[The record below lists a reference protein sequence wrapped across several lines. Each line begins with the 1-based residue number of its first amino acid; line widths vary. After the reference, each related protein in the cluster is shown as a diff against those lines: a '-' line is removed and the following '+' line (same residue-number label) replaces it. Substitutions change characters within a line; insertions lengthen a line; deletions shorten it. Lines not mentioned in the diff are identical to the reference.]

1 MAENPLNPRDA
12 KQVNEELGFVED
24 ALLSI
29 AATLSNTIQE
39 AIEDIKDSSKG
50 VAEILKDQVG
60 KSVKNLARD
69 LNKTAENTEKIA
81 KGTLKRADIDKQIT
95 ARLLKKQA
103 ITRNLNTLA
112 KTSALSEENKLKA
125 INEIN
130 EAEKA
135 HSALLQDQL
144 KIAIKTQKN
153 MGITGRLIKGIS
165 KIPILGDLIDAG
177 DVLAKTT
184 AAAAEEGATK
194 LSTAKAGGKALLDS
208 AKSLGPAAGL
218 GIAVTL
224 LKKFIEASFK
234 ADAQVTKLGKSLSL
248 SKEAARGLRNNLTSS
263 KGNIDSIYKDTQS
276 LVDAMTQLAELSEF
290 TSIAS
295 IEQVDAQL
303 QLTKQLG
310 LSVEEANE
318 LQGLFKV
325 NTEGAIEGKKAIFDQ
340 VAAFTNQT
348 GLLADTSKI
357 MKQITNASKL
367 TRLNFKGS
375 TAELA
380 KTVLNANRLGLSL
393 TQVENI
399 GGSLLDFESSI
410 AAEMEAELITGRELN
425 LEKARTFA
433 LNNDIAGLT
442 QEIAKQGITA
452 EKFSG
457 MNRIAQEA
465 IAKSLGMQASELADS
480 LYKAK
485 LIRETG
491 GGYTDELRRQADQQ
505 ERNNNL
511 QEAEDLRK
519 RASLIEQGLLSGQN
533 LEDAKLAVS
542 AQDKFN
548 QLLLRVQEIFTDLID
563 GGTVDRFVEYIERVV
578 KFFEG
583 GGTILG
589 LMMGNVPNRYTY
601 EAQGETFSSPINAE
615 DFTIKTHPKDTL
627 VMAGGT
633 KLGEGGNSNDEV
645 VSLLKELV
653 NRNGDVY
660 LDGQKVGNALSS
672 NYRTMSN

>member
-1 MAENPLNPRDA
+1 MA
-12 KQVNEELGFVED
+12 LGD
-24 ALLSI
+24 
-29 AATLSNTIQE
+29 
-39 AIEDIKDSSKG
+39 
-50 VAEILKDQVG
+50 
-60 KSVKNLARD
+60 
-69 LNKTAENTEKIA
+69 
-81 KGTLKRADIDKQIT
+81 
-95 ARLLKKQA
+95 
-103 ITRNLNTLA
+103 
-112 KTSALSEENKLKA
+112 
-125 INEIN
+125 
-130 EAEKA
+130 
-135 HSALLQDQL
+135 DQL
-144 KIAIKTQKN
+144 KNIEAIRLGAESANEALRGANKEAKNIADAFANVKDELGKISTVAGRFASIQEEIKKSSSGTVKAIEQQNKAQNIATTLNARLNVLLSSGTAIDRRRAKILKTQADNAEAVADAFGDIAKESSEIDKKTKFFDGVSN
-153 MGITGRLIKGIS
+153 IVQDIPGLRKLSGPFEAAALAARETAGSVNALGKKAGPAKIAFKGIGAGLSSAASSLGKGGAAGGIVFLIK
-165 KIPILGDLIDAG
+165 
-177 DVLAKTT
+177 
-184 AAAAEEGATK
+184 
-194 LSTAKAGGKALLDS
+194 
-208 AKSLGPAAGL
+208 
-218 GIAVTL
+218 
-224 LKKFIEASFK
+224 KFVELSFK

-290 TSIAS
+290 TATAS
-295 IEQVDAQL
+295 IEQVEAQI

-310 LSVEEANE
+310 LSVQEANE
-318 LQGLFKV
+318 LQGLFEV
-325 NTEGAIEGKKAIFDQ
+325 NTEGAEAGKDAIYEQ
-340 VAAFTNQT
+340 VAAFANQT
-348 GLLADTSKI
+348 GLLADSSKI

-393 TQVENI
+393 AQVENI

-480 LYKAK
+480 LYKSE
-485 LIRETG
+485 LIRKTAGDETN
-491 GGYTDELRRQADQQ
+491 ELRRQATQLRQ
-505 ERNNNL
+505 NGKL
-511 QEAEDLRK
+511 SEANALDR
-519 RASLIEQGLLSGQN
+519 RAELLEQGILTGKT
-533 LEDAKLAVS
+533 LEEAKEAVS

-589 LMMGNVPNRYTY
+589 LIRGKVPSRSDF

-633 KLGEGGNSNDEV
+633 KLGGGGNSNDEV
-645 VSLLKELV
+645 VSLLRELV

>member
-1 MAENPLNPRDA
+1 MA
-12 KQVNEELGFVED
+12 LGD
-24 ALLSI
+24 
-29 AATLSNTIQE
+29 
-39 AIEDIKDSSKG
+39 
-50 VAEILKDQVG
+50 
-60 KSVKNLARD
+60 
-69 LNKTAENTEKIA
+69 
-81 KGTLKRADIDKQIT
+81 
-95 ARLLKKQA
+95 
-103 ITRNLNTLA
+103 
-112 KTSALSEENKLKA
+112 
-125 INEIN
+125 
-130 EAEKA
+130 
-135 HSALLQDQL
+135 DQL
-144 KIAIKTQKN
+144 KNVEAIRLGAESANEALRGANKEAKNIADAFGNIKDELGKISTVAGRFAGIQEEIKKSSNGTVKALEEQKKAQNISATLNARLNVLLSSGTAIDRRRAKILKTQADNAEAVADAFGDIAKESSEIDKKTKFFDGVSN
-153 MGITGRLIKGIS
+153 IVQDIPGLRKLSGPFEAAALAARETAGSVNALGKKAGPAKIAFKGIGAGLS
-165 KIPILGDLIDAG
+165 SAASSLGKG
-177 DVLAKTT
+177 
-184 AAAAEEGATK
+184 GA
-194 LSTAKAGGKALLDS
+194 AGGIVFL
-208 AKSLGPAAGL
+208 
-218 GIAVTL
+218 IQ
-224 LKKFIEASFK
+224 KFVELSFK

-263 KGNIDSIYKDTQS
+263 RGNIESIYKDTQS

-340 VAAFTNQT
+340 VAAFANQT
-348 GLLADTSKI
+348 GLLADSSKI

-393 TQVENI
+393 SQVENI

-511 QEAEDLRK
+511 QEAEDLRR
-519 RASLIEQGLLSGQN
+519 RASLIDQGLLSGQN

-548 QLLLRVQEIFTDLID
+548 QLLLRVQNIFSDLID

-589 LMMGNVPNRYTY
+589 LMRGKVPSRSDY

-633 KLGEGGNSNDEV
+633 KLGGGSNSNDEV
-645 VSLLKELV
+645 VSLLRELV